1 MDSGIL
7 IHAAVMRLR
16 RSRPTRGMQ
25 MSHVNVRAAIGHLH
39 VTTETWKRG
48 KRYLMSPRY
57 CYCTPQGSRTLD
69 NYRLRLVGSG
79 NTVAKPTSGNQSM
92 LVIHMGLT
100 LPVSHRPQDG
110 FGSRTHTWS
119 MMRVVV
125 RVHRNLSITV
135 SHLAARGK
143 QLVPMGTVKS
153 PPDVDTKL
161 PFSADTERA
170 ADWWATH

>member
-1 MDSGIL
+1 
-7 IHAAVMRLR
+7 
-16 RSRPTRGMQ
+16 
-25 MSHVNVRAAIGHLH
+25 
-39 VTTETWKRG
+39 
-48 KRYLMSPRY
+48 
-57 CYCTPQGSRTLD
+57 
-69 NYRLRLVGSG
+69 
-79 NTVAKPTSGNQSM
+79 M